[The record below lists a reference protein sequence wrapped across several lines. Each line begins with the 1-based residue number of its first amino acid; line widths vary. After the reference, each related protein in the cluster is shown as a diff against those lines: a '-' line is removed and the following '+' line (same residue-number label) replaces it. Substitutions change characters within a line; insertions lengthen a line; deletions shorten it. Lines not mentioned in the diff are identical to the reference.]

1 MTDATLSPAPQ
12 PKWMTITG
20 WVLTALFA
28 LFMAGASVVPK
39 FFMPAM
45 AGQILT
51 DLGWPDGYV
60 MAIGMIELGCLILY
74 LIPRTSLLGAVLFMG
89 LFGGA
94 MATNVRAETPLF
106 SHQLFSLYL
115 GVIMWG
121 GLWLRSPWL
130 RAVFPFRR

>member
-1 MTDATLSPAPQ
+1 MTDINAPTGN
-12 PKWMTITG
+12 PKAMTIAG
-20 WVLTALFA
+20 WVLTGLFA
-28 LFMAGASVVPK
+28 LFIAGASVVPK
-39 FFMPAM
+39 VFMPEM

-60 MAIGMIELGCLILY
+60 LAIGLIELGCLALY
-74 LIPRTSLLGAVLFMG
+74 LIPRTSLLGAVMFMG

-94 MATNVRAETPLF
+94 MATNIRAETPLF
-106 SHQLFSLYL
+106 SHQLFSIYL
-115 GVIMWG
+115 GLAMWG